1 MNKARKVF
9 RYWKAR
15 LQPGPA
21 LPFFWHVGRPN
32 FGDDINPAFF
42 RAAVGRPVRLETR
55 RDRAHFLGMGSILDR
70 ANAAS
75 TVLGS
80 GCLLPPVAGS
90 LNPGRVVAV
99 RGELSLAGLAR
110 AQGVLLGDPMV
121 LLNLIAPFRVQRDGP
136 VGLVPHV
143 SQVGRAR
150 RMKIPGVK
158 IIDPGHA
165 PWHVI
170 GEIAGCSRI
179 YSQSLHGLIAADA
192 LEIPNVWIAPDP
204 NMAGDRFKFLDYFST
219 LDTGKEPHPFD
230 METFTRSPAHVFKV
244 GRYMYDKKIYLD
256 AIRHAVSIQAQDLR

>member
-1 MNKARKVF
+1 MNKAKKVF

-15 LQPGPA
+15 LQPASA

-55 RDRAHFLGMGSILDR
+55 RDRPHFLGMGSILDR

-90 LNPGRVVAV
+90 LNPGQVVAV

-121 LLNLIAPFRVQRDGP
+121 LLNLIVPFRVQRDGP
-136 VGLVPHV
+136 LGLVPHV
-143 SQVGRAR
+143 SEVGRAR
-150 RMKIPGVK
+150 RLKIPGVK
-158 IIDPGHA
+158 IIDPGHD
-165 PWHVI
+165 PWRVI
-170 GEIAGCSRI
+170 QDIAGCSRI
-179 YSQSLHGLIAADA
+179 FSQSLHGLIIADA
-192 LEIPNVWIAPDP
+192 LEIPNAWIAPGP
-204 NMAGDRFKFLDYFST
+204 NMAGERFKFYDYFST
-219 LDTGKEPHPFD
+219 LDEGKEPHAFD
-230 METFTRSPAHVFKV
+230 LETFIRSPVHLFEIS
-244 GRYMYDKKIYLD
+244 RYKHDKKVYLD
-256 AIRHAVSIQAQDLR
+256 VIRHAVSTQAQVWT